1 MITHLSSEQ
10 VAEYIVG
17 YPSPIVAEHLR
28 DCPACRAEV
37 VNFREALGDFR
48 WAVHSWSEEQASQY
62 QANAASAMPA
72 VVPDTRWWTP
82 SHQFAGALLVA
93 AICVIASFVMPR
105 HPEKVLSSDAVLLS
119 QVDAQVSRTVP
130 SSMEPLMKLLVQK

>member
-28 DCPACRAEV
+28 YCPECRAEV

-48 WAVHSWSEEQASQY
+48 WAVRSWSEDQAP
-62 QANAASAMPA
+62 AMRS
-72 VVPDTRWWTP
+72 VVPDPRWWSP

-93 AICVIASFVMPR
+93 AICVIASFVIPR
-105 HPEKVLSSDAVLLS
+105 HPEKVPSSDAVLLS

-130 SSMEPLMKLLVQK
+130 SSMEPLMKLVVQK

>member
-17 YPSPIVAEHLR
+17 YPSPLVADHLR

-48 WAVHSWSEEQASQY
+48 WAVRSWSEEQASEY
-62 QANAASAMPA
+62 QTNAAPAMPA
-72 VVPDTRWWTP
+72 PVPDPRWWTP

-93 AICVIASFVMPR
+93 VICIIASFVIPR
-105 HPEKVLSSDAVLLS
+105 HPEKVLSSDSVLLS

-130 SSMEPLMKLLVQK
+130 SSMEPLMKLVVQK

>member
-48 WAVHSWSEEQASQY
+48 WAIRSWSEEQASEY
-62 QANAASAMPA
+62 QTNAAPVMPA
-72 VVPDTRWWTP
+72 PVPDPRWWTP

-93 AICVIASFVMPR
+93 AICIIASFVVPR

-130 SSMEPLMKLLVQK
+130 SSMEPLMKLVVQK

>member
-17 YPSPIVAEHLR
+17 YPSPIVAQHLR

-37 VNFREALGDFR
+37 VNFREALGEFR
-48 WAVHSWSEEQASQY
+48 WAVRSWSEDRASEY
-62 QANAASAMPA
+62 QTGDPAMAA
-72 VVPDTRWWTP
+72 VVPDSRWWTP

-93 AICVIASFVMPR
+93 AICVIASFVIPR
-105 HPEKVLSSDAVLLS
+105 HPEKVPSNDAVLLS

-130 SSMEPLMKLLVQK
+130 SSMEPLMKLVVQK

>member
-62 QANAASAMPA
+62 QASAAPATPA
-72 VVPDTRWWTP
+72 VVPARWWTP

-130 SSMEPLMKLLVQK
+130 SSMEPLMKLVVQK

>member
-17 YPSPIVAEHLR
+17 YPSPMVAQHLQ

-37 VNFREALGDFR
+37 GNFREALGDFR
-48 WAVHSWSEEQASQY
+48 WAVRAWSEDRASEY
-62 QANAASAMPA
+62 QTGVVPAMPA
-72 VVPDTRWWTP
+72 IVPDHRWWRP
-82 SHQFAGALLVA
+82 SHQFAGALLLA
-93 AICVIASFVMPR
+93 AICVIASFVIPR
-105 HPEKVLSSDAVLLS
+105 RPERVPSSDAILLS

-130 SSMEPLMKLLVQK
+130 SSMEPLMKLVVQK